1 MSLVCAVCGVADE
14 GGWVDLS
21 ADPEMGRAR
30 RKTDAQRRA
39 KIAHFFGEYPAE
51 MADLTEEEFFSDNS
65 TTPPF
70 PPSLPSCAHN
80 TTRAHPT
87 HIRHDTQPTHT

>member
-1 MSLVCAVCGVADE
+1 MKAAGV
-14 GGWVDLS
+14 

-51 MADLTEEEFFSDNS
+51 LAELIEEEFFSDNS
-65 TTPPF
+65 TTPPV
-70 PPSLPSCAHN
+70 PPSCAHN
-80 TTRAHPT
+80 TTRAYDAQ
-87 HIRHDTQPTHT
+87 RRTHTWSG